1 MIAIIPMAHHNST
14 DSRGTCLELDPTQPS
29 GLCSPTVTGPYRQV
43 HSVLVCFISLLEQNL
58 PENVCCYYY
67 YYHHHHH
74 HSPYWELNKGAIKK
88 KTKKEKKAT
97 QTLSLTIINNSL
109 MLIGMSDRSHCPIYE
124 PKTIFKWGAF
134 CMYDI
139 SILL

>member
-14 DSRGTCLELDPTQPS
+14 DSRGTCLELDPTPPS
-29 GLCSPTVTGPYRQV
+29 GLWSPTVTGPYRQV

-58 PENVCCYYY
+58 PENVCCYNY

-88 KTKKEKKAT
+88 NKERKEGNTNPISTKKQPA
-97 QTLSLTIINNSL
+97 LS
-109 MLIGMSDRSHCPIYE
+109 
-124 PKTIFKWGAF
+124 
-134 CMYDI
+134 
-139 SILL
+139 